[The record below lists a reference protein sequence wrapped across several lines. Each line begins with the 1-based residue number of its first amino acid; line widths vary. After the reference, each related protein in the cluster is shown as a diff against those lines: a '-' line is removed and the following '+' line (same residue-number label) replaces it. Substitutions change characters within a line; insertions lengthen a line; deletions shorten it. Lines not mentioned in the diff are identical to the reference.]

1 MQSEKHSFFSQVF
14 MLIKKDALIEMRN
27 KHALGG
33 LLLFSVS
40 TVMIIY
46 FSLLY
51 NGNALSQI
59 TPAVWSILLWL
70 TVLFSAVNAVAN
82 SFFREREEN
91 LTYYHFLFSPV
102 VFIVAKIIYN
112 IFFSLLLTVVSAL
125 IFSLT
130 ISNPVQNPVLFF
142 EIMLLGAVSYAI
154 LFTLMSGIALKARSD
169 NTLVAVLGF
178 PILIPML
185 IFITKITS
193 AALGAIEMQELANK
207 NLLLLLA
214 LNVVQLIL
222 AGILFPYIWK
232 E

>member
-1 MQSEKHSFFSQVF
+1 MKLMLSQILQ
-14 MLIKKDALIEMRN
+14 LIRKDALIEMRN
-27 KHALGG
+27 KHAFGG
-33 LLLFSVS
+33 LLLFSAS

-70 TVLFSAVNAVAN
+70 TILFSAVNAVAS

-91 LTYYHFLFSPV
+91 LIYYHFLFSPT
-102 VFIVAKIIYN
+102 VFIAAKIIYN
-112 IFFSLLLTVVSAL
+112 IFFSLILTLVSGL
-125 IFSLT
+125 IFMLM
-130 ISNPVQNPVLFF
+130 ISNPIQNATLFF
-142 EIMLLGAVSYAI
+142 EIMMLGAISYSI
-154 LFTLMSGIALKARSD
+154 LFTLMSAIALKAKSD

-185 IFITKITS
+185 IFITKTTS
-193 AALGAIEMQELANK
+193 AALGAVEMQELANK
-207 NLLLLLA
+207 NLLLLVA
-214 LNVVQLIL
+214 LNFIQLVL
-222 AGILFPYIWK
+222 AGVLFPYVWK

>member
-1 MQSEKHSFFSQVF
+1 LIF
-14 MLIKKDALIEMRN
+14 MLM
-27 KHALGG
+27 
-33 LLLFSVS
+33 
-40 TVMIIY
+40 
-46 FSLLY
+46 
-51 NGNALSQI
+51 
-59 TPAVWSILLWL
+59 
-70 TVLFSAVNAVAN
+70 
-82 SFFREREEN
+82 
-91 LTYYHFLFSPV
+91 
-102 VFIVAKIIYN
+102 
-112 IFFSLLLTVVSAL
+112 
-125 IFSLT
+125 
-130 ISNPVQNPVLFF
+130 ISNPVQNAVLFF
-142 EIMLLGAVSYAI
+142 EIMLLGAISYAI
-154 LFTLMSGIALKARSD
+154 LFTLMSGIALKARGD